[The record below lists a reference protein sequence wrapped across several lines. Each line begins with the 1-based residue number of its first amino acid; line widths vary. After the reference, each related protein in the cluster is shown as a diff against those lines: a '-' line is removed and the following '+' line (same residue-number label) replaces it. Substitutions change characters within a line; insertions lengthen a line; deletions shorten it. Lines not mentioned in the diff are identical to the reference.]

1 MVPIAVVPQLFRP
14 VHPRPIQPVR
24 TSEVLI
30 ALAVIGAMA
39 LLLTGGFV
47 LGRMESRRKA
57 RSRIKGTVSQRVGR
71 RKAADARRKLRLVK
85 RP

>member
-1 MVPIAVVPQLFRP
+1 
-14 VHPRPIQPVR
+14 
-24 TSEVLI
+24 VLI

-57 RSRIKGTVSQRVGR
+57 RSRIKGTVNQRVGS